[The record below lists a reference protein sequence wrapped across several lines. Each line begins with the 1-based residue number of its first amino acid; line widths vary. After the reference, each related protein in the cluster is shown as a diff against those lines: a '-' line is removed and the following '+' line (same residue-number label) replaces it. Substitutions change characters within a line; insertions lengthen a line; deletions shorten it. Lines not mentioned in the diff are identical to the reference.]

1 MDWDHLTKGQR
12 LSLVMCMVCFDAQG
26 TRHLMQS
33 QDRRGLRIWVSG
45 DIPQASAIVG
55 LDLLVTSEHP
65 LQLSVDASS
74 FVMPVPTCDRSALF
88 QVVDLCSGLGGFTV
102 TAGRL
107 GFSVKAGVDQNPLWK
122 SLFEDS
128 HPGATFCC
136 GDLMDSG
143 VLKQLL
149 GLGVFHG
156 VVCSGISCRPHS
168 VLGDRLG
175 MQDPRAQSLPK
186 SLQVGWLLQ
195 AAVVVLECTP
205 EILRDPQAQEMLR
218 KFCISTGYR
227 LTQTILKLGNV
238 WCGRRDRWIAVL
250 TAPVVPMCDM
260 QDLPTESPI
269 RVIKDLISE
278 FQLWHEFDQKQLTLN
293 LYELA
298 KYYQYAAGGIDAA
311 FIRTNE
317 KLPTLLHSAGNQLYT
332 CACGCRAALSETRLR
347 QRGLVGVLI
356 PLGTCQTHMNMVMQH
371 ARYLHP
377 LEMWVLTGGH
387 PDFQVGHNLR
397 LAMAG
402 VGQAV
407 APVMGLWIFAHVK
420 KCLDQALE
428 LPTCD
433 PKQVLQEYMT
443 EVIQACHTRWP
454 PVPAPTLVE
463 ASADD
468 PIEDADM
475 HGLVTVSRPCTGE
488 PDVQVR
494 LMPNATGAKLLA
506 AEVQL
511 GTAEVDFQVR
521 VNGEPVDLAQPLQH
535 SALISIVPPGWDPAQ
550 LYASPPV
557 PCCLDIE
564 AFLKLV
570 RASDA
575 SDPGPITDPARLC
588 VVRHPDMPQVE
599 RVGILMQQG
608 PVWGD
613 DEIWHGLLQIAS
625 NTDADQYVCV
635 WDPLLITGLIQQDVP
650 ATWSQ
655 LIGQLRPI
663 STVISAVL
671 LGGHW
676 IPLIWRIDVVGA
688 KLHTLAVTPEYEA
701 TLDFLSRVIEFYR
714 GGARG
719 IWKAHGPGFVPNGH
733 CGALVLSFVR
743 HLLWGWPLATD
754 QVALQ
759 TLADELRS
767 NFVSTLG
774 DMCVRPMLAGLG
786 LSVSVRLAELLV
798 QHGVPQQDSQ
808 ARALAAVKALGE
820 DGLARALDSDNP
832 WRELKWLGNQSRP
845 PFLFLKP
852 SELQAQIDLRAKEK
866 PVGHKKHKV
875 PKSMKGKGKGFPQQI
890 SVDPAS
896 LRLETGIFQSSEGQP
911 LAQLGLSQ
919 VGPAVSGVVVAASAS
934 IDPYLKAV
942 HPLSSGPLAL
952 FVVDAQAAPLTS
964 LPVTSERVPLVCAMN
979 SEPLLLD
986 GFLIQIGAVPVQR
999 APAQPACE
1007 VKTIPHAW

>member
-1 MDWDHLTKGQR
+1 
-12 LSLVMCMVCFDAQG
+12 
-26 TRHLMQS
+26 
-33 QDRRGLRIWVSG
+33 
-45 DIPQASAIVG
+45 
-55 LDLLVTSEHP
+55 
-65 LQLSVDASS
+65 
-74 FVMPVPTCDRSALF
+74 
-88 QVVDLCSGLGGFTV
+88 
-102 TAGRL
+102 
-107 GFSVKAGVDQNPLWK
+107 
-122 SLFEDS
+122 
-128 HPGATFCC
+128 
-136 GDLMDSG
+136 
-143 VLKQLL
+143 
-149 GLGVFHG
+149 
-156 VVCSGISCRPHS
+156 
-168 VLGDRLG
+168 
-175 MQDPRAQSLPK
+175 
-186 SLQVGWLLQ
+186 
-195 AAVVVLECTP
+195 
-205 EILRDPQAQEMLR
+205 
-218 KFCISTGYR
+218 
-227 LTQTILKLGNV
+227 
-238 WCGRRDRWIAVL
+238 
-250 TAPVVPMCDM
+250 
-260 QDLPTESPI
+260 
-269 RVIKDLISE
+269 
-278 FQLWHEFDQKQLTLN
+278 
-293 LYELA
+293 
-298 KYYQYAAGGIDAA
+298 
-311 FIRTNE
+311 
-317 KLPTLLHSAGNQLYT
+317 
-332 CACGCRAALSETRLR
+332 
-347 QRGLVGVLI
+347 
-356 PLGTCQTHMNMVMQH
+356 
-371 ARYLHP
+371 
-377 LEMWVLTGGH
+377 
-387 PDFQVGHNLR
+387 
-397 LAMAG
+397 MAG

>member
-377 LEMWVLTGGH
+377 LEMWVLMGGH

-407 APVMGLWIFAHVK
+407 APVMGL
-420 KCLDQALE
+420 
-428 LPTCD
+428 
-433 PKQVLQEYMT
+433 
-443 EVIQACHTRWP
+443 
-454 PVPAPTLVE
+454 
-463 ASADD
+463 
-468 PIEDADM
+468 
-475 HGLVTVSRPCTGE
+475 
-488 PDVQVR
+488 
-494 LMPNATGAKLLA
+494 
-506 AEVQL
+506 
-511 GTAEVDFQVR
+511 
-521 VNGEPVDLAQPLQH
+521 
-535 SALISIVPPGWDPAQ
+535 
-550 LYASPPV
+550 
-557 PCCLDIE
+557 
-564 AFLKLV
+564 
-570 RASDA
+570 
-575 SDPGPITDPARLC
+575 
-588 VVRHPDMPQVE
+588 
-599 RVGILMQQG
+599 
-608 PVWGD
+608 
-613 DEIWHGLLQIAS
+613 
-625 NTDADQYVCV
+625 
-635 WDPLLITGLIQQDVP
+635 
-650 ATWSQ
+650 
-655 LIGQLRPI
+655 
-663 STVISAVL
+663 
-671 LGGHW
+671 
-676 IPLIWRIDVVGA
+676 
-688 KLHTLAVTPEYEA
+688 
-701 TLDFLSRVIEFYR
+701 
-714 GGARG
+714 
-719 IWKAHGPGFVPNGH
+719 
-733 CGALVLSFVR
+733 
-743 HLLWGWPLATD
+743 
-754 QVALQ
+754 
-759 TLADELRS
+759 
-767 NFVSTLG
+767 
-774 DMCVRPMLAGLG
+774 
-786 LSVSVRLAELLV
+786 
-798 QHGVPQQDSQ
+798 
-808 ARALAAVKALGE
+808 
-820 DGLARALDSDNP
+820 
-832 WRELKWLGNQSRP
+832 
-845 PFLFLKP
+845 
-852 SELQAQIDLRAKEK
+852 
-866 PVGHKKHKV
+866 
-875 PKSMKGKGKGFPQQI
+875 
-890 SVDPAS
+890 
-896 LRLETGIFQSSEGQP
+896 
-911 LAQLGLSQ
+911 
-919 VGPAVSGVVVAASAS
+919 
-934 IDPYLKAV
+934 
-942 HPLSSGPLAL
+942 
-952 FVVDAQAAPLTS
+952 
-964 LPVTSERVPLVCAMN
+964 
-979 SEPLLLD
+979 
-986 GFLIQIGAVPVQR
+986 
-999 APAQPACE
+999 
-1007 VKTIPHAW
+1007 